1 MLGSLMA
8 LQATGGSECS
18 ATDATMG
25 LASWGGIW
33 RRLGVTDRIAKENAI
48 HQNLPGTFVRHEMR
62 PSLRILRQ
70 SRETVREVGP
80 KEIRILF

>member
-8 LQATGGSECS
+8 LQATGGSEGS
-18 ATDATMG
+18 ATVANMG

-33 RRLGVTDRIAKENAI
+33 CRLGVADRITKENAI
-48 HQNLPGTFVRHEMR
+48 HQNLPGAFVLHEMR

-80 KEIRILF
+80 KETRILF